1 MGAIES
7 IRIALRALRVNILRS
22 ILTTLGIIIGVG
34 AVIVMVSIGSG
45 AQQQVQQVIDSL
57 GTNLLII
64 IPGATTSGG
73 VSLGRGSKPTITED
87 DAEAMVR
94 EIPGVELSAPMV
106 RGGAQVVNRNQ
117 NWSTAVYGVTPD
129 YLVARDWDMEAG
141 EAFNDQAVRAS
152 SKVALI
158 GRTVADNLFPGQ
170 DPVDQI
176 IRINRTPFK
185 VAGVLKAKGD
195 DPRGQDQDDLIMV
208 PISTAKKRILGQ
220 SRLSG
225 KLVNNIFVKG
235 RDGESMTELEIKIK
249 ELIRQR
255 HRIRPGQDDDFG
267 VRNLAQMLEARAK
280 SSRTMSILLA
290 SVASISLIVG
300 GIGIMNIMM
309 VSVSERTREIGLRL
323 AVGARRRDILN
334 QFLIE
339 AITLSLLGGL
349 IGASLGVAGSIVAS
363 FYAEWPMIL
372 SVNSIM
378 MSFGFAAGV
387 GVFFGFYPALK
398 ASRLNPIDAL
408 RYE

>member
-1 MGAIES
+1 M
-7 IRIALRALRVNILRS
+7 
-22 ILTTLGIIIGVG
+22 
-34 AVIVMVSIGSG
+34 
-45 AQQQVQQVIDSL
+45 
-57 GTNLLII
+57 
-64 IPGATTSGG
+64 
-73 VSLGRGSKPTITED
+73 
-87 DAEAMVR
+87 
-94 EIPGVELSAPMV
+94 
-106 RGGAQVVNRNQ
+106 
-117 NWSTAVYGVTPD
+117 
-129 YLVARDWDMEAG
+129 
-141 EAFNDQAVRAS
+141 
-152 SKVALI
+152 
-158 GRTVADNLFPGQ
+158 
-170 DPVDQI
+170 
-176 IRINRTPFK
+176 
-185 VAGVLKAKGD
+185 AGVLKAKGD

-349 IGASLGVAGSIVAS
+349 IGASLGVGGSIVAS
-363 FYAEWPMIL
+363 IYAEWPMIL

-378 MSFGFAAGV
+378 MSFGFAAAV